1 MWQWRQPSVNRRLL
15 PHLLM
20 IGTVGRTGATFGAT
34 LLDLVMN
41 RMDLKSCLCS
51 FRSFSLASIIL
62 IRNKFFR
69 NVLHISH
76 CWGTKLDT
84 NNVWGRLWA
93 RVEGSAPALVEVYSR
108 HPYGPSAS
116 TQTSG
121 AVPRKRICW
130 LRPSR
135 ARGHF
140 PRDGTHWLV
149 SLTTCFCCCP
159 CRSPVYLSPRDNDGP
174 RKSRVSLC
182 RPSCPASVFRMSPHN
197 IIICTSV
204 CYFACIT
211 RCFCV
216 LVVGQRDRKPS
227 KVKLAARLVRGMA
240 CCEKCGSEFFL
251 SVWELQ

>member
-1 MWQWRQPSVNRRLL
+1 MLSECCA
-15 PHLLM
+15 H
-20 IGTVGRTGATFGAT
+20 
-34 LLDLVMN
+34 
-41 RMDLKSCLCS
+41 
-51 FRSFSLASIIL
+51 FSLPGGQRWTQTMCEANCE
-62 IRNKFFR
+62 RGWK
-69 NVLHISH
+69 
-76 CWGTKLDT
+76 
-84 NNVWGRLWA
+84 
-93 RVEGSAPALVEVYSR
+93 EGSAPALVEVYSR
-108 HPYGPSAS
+108 HPRGPSAS

-140 PRDGTHWLV
+140 PRDGTRWLT
-149 SLTTCFCCCP
+149 SLATCFCCCP
-159 CRSPVYLSPRDNDGP
+159 CSSPVYFSPRDNDGP

-227 KVKLAARLVRGMA
+227 KVKLASSLVRGMS
-240 CCEKCGSEFFL
+240 CCEKCGSEFFFYQCGNCNRDVGIWDMGTRQGWISFGRVNARAPGQVVSDFIL
-251 SVWELQ
+251 D